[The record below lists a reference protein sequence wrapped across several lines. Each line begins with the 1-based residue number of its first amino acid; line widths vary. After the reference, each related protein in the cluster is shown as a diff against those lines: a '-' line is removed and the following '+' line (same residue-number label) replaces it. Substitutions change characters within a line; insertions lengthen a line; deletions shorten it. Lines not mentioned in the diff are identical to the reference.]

1 MNVLYFGQAREY
13 AGTKEE
19 RIALKNPANVKR
31 LISAVL
37 SAHPELV
44 EIRQHLSTL
53 VNGRMVAENAELRD
67 GDRVALVP
75 PVAGG

>member
-1 MNVLYFGQAREY
+1 VKVLYFAQAREC
-13 AGTKEE
+13 AGTREDQ
-19 RIALKNPANVKR
+19 IALTNPANLEH

-44 EIRQHLSTL
+44 EIRQQLNTL
-53 VNGRMVAENAELRD
+53 VNGRMVAENAELKD